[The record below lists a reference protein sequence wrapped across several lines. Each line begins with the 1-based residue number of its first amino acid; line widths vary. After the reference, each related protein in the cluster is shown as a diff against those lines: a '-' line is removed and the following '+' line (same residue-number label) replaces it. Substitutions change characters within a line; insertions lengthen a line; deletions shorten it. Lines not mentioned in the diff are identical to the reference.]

1 MKIANRQQLLI
12 VLTVAAFALLI
23 GDSFILEPLVKL
35 WKSRAADVQELRQ
48 KVKDGKFLIQREAS
62 IRSQWEQMRT
72 NTLPNNTSAAEEQVF
87 RSFDSWARASG
98 ASVTGITP
106 QWKNDAQDYMT
117 LNCSVEASGNL
128 STLSQFLYDIEKEPT
143 ALRID
148 SVELNSR
155 DNYGQQLT
163 LGLEVSALVLLPK
176 K

>member
-1 MKIANRQQLLI
+1 
-12 VLTVAAFALLI
+12 
-23 GDSFILEPLVKL
+23 
-35 WKSRAADVQELRQ
+35 
-48 KVKDGKFLIQREAS
+48 
-62 IRSQWEQMRT
+62 
-72 NTLPNNTSAAEEQVF
+72 
-87 RSFDSWARASG
+87 
-98 ASVTGITP
+98 
-106 QWKNDAQDYMT
+106 MT